1 MFVVRLRS
9 VDSGFAL
16 RAFTS
21 RRLALS
27 VFEVG
32 QNQVIDEGLEE
43 SALFEVASTDDP
55 KTAIQHVRDG
65 RAPLMQIYPRPMT
78 EAQAAA
84 WLADLDF

>member
-9 VDSGFAL
+9 IDSSFNFK
-16 RAFTS
+16 AFMS

-27 VFEVG
+27 NFEAG
-32 QNQVIDEGLEE
+32 QDQVIDERLEE

-55 KTAIQHVRDG
+55 TTAIQRVRDR
-65 RAPLMQIYPRPMT
+65 RAPLVQIYPRPMT

-84 WLADLDF
+84 WLADLGL

>member
-1 MFVVRLRS
+1 VYVVRLRS
-9 VDSGFAL
+9 MDRGFIL

-27 VFEVG
+27 NFEDG
-32 QNQVIDEGLEE
+32 QEQVIDEDLEE

-55 KTAIQHVRDG
+55 TTAIQRVRDG
-65 RAPLMQIYPRPMT
+65 RAPLVQIYPRPMT

-84 WLADLDF
+84 WLADLGS